1 MLSDRFPLSQ
11 HRHHLSLFY
20 QHHHH
25 LYFFYEHHHHHH
37 HRHIY
42 FKIPKILK
50 LFPHHGP
57 FGGVLS
63 KACFCVHIVRDV
75 KRGFIQ
81 GFGLGGGRQ
90 KRGLLVWLEWGVGE
104 VVRGAGVKRGVY
116 SSPLYPSI
124 STARAPG
131 VKLRGGQRD
140 DSAIC
145 KSQSLRQMYLYMKSI
160 CTSQSLKPLRYLYL
174 SITAPLSA
182 SIYF

>member
-1 MLSDRFPLSQ
+1 M
-11 HRHHLSLFY
+11 
-20 QHHHH
+20 
-25 LYFFYEHHHHHH
+25 
-37 HRHIY
+37 
-42 FKIPKILK
+42 
-50 LFPHHGP
+50 
-57 FGGVLS
+57 S

-160 CTSQSLKPLRYLYL
+160 CTSQSLKPSRYLYL

-182 SIYF
+182 SIYFIICQNQPQLIFYQLLTLFLPFSCNCVDIFPAS

>member
-1 MLSDRFPLSQ
+1 M
-11 HRHHLSLFY
+11 
-20 QHHHH
+20 
-25 LYFFYEHHHHHH
+25 
-37 HRHIY
+37 
-42 FKIPKILK
+42 
-50 LFPHHGP
+50 
-57 FGGVLS
+57 S

-81 GFGLGGGRQ
+81 GVWFGRWASKEGFI
-90 KRGLLVWLEWGVGE
+90 GLVGVGE
-104 VVRGAGVKRGVY
+104 VVRGSGVKRGVY

-160 CTSQSLKPLRYLYL
+160 CTSQSLKPSRYLYL

-182 SIYF
+182 SIIWQNQPSSSSSSSSSSSPLSQPHCQLPSFYFLICQNQPQLIFHQL